1 MSHAFASLA
10 ILVAVLLT
18 GGPAMAAHTYV
29 VGVVLSLSGP
39 VAANGVPTR
48 DGILLAAEEVNA
60 AGGVNGHRVEFA
72 FEDDQSKAD
81 QAVILATK
89 LINQTRVPILIGGSF
104 GSTANAMAAI
114 VDRQK
119 VPFLTPTAWIKE
131 ELRLQPYT
139 FYFLPDF
146 FSVVDRMLELMTKDL
161 GVKRVGLLRLS
172 REYGQLGSDGFQKY
186 KGKYGVEIVR
196 EERGADG
203 DTDFTPQLTN
213 IRAAKPDVLVS
224 WFANPAGAIS
234 IKNARQLGL
243 TVPIL
248 GPVSM
253 ANQPTITVGGPAA
266 EGAILQSLIAPADPL
281 PRQRHFVE
289 LYQSKR
295 GKSPEVFEAIGY
307 DLGRAAIRALAEG
320 GGGDRPDPTRLREAV
335 EKLQLDGAGAVIKF
349 SAKSHE
355 PDPASIV
362 FVKVQQGK
370 FVRAQR

>member
-1 MSHAFASLA
+1 MKQAMLILA
-10 ILVAVLLT
+10 ILAALVVAP
-18 GGPAMAAHTYV
+18 GPAGASHTYV
-29 VGVVLSLSGP
+29 VGAVLSLSGP

-48 DGILLAAEEVNA
+48 DGMLLAAEEINA
-60 AGGVNGHRVEFA
+60 AGGISGHRLEIA

-89 LINQTRVPILIGGSF
+89 LINQTRVPILVGGSF
-104 GSTANAMAAI
+104 GSTANAMSAV

-119 VPFLTPTAWIKE
+119 VPLLTPTAWIKE

-139 FYFLPDF
+139 FFFLPDF
-146 FSVVDRMLELMTKDL
+146 FSVVDRMLEFVTREL
-161 GVKRVGLLRLS
+161 GAKRVGILRLS
-172 REYGQLGSDGFQKY
+172 REYGQLGSDGFQKHR
-186 KGKYGVEIVR
+186 GKYGVEIVR

-253 ANQPTITVGGPAA
+253 ANQPTITLGGPAA

-289 LYQSKR
+289 LFQSKR
-295 GKSPEVFEAIGY
+295 GKGPEVFEAVGY
-307 DLGRAAIRALAEG
+307 DLAHAAARALGEA
-320 GGGDRPDPTRLREAV
+320 GGGDRPDPTRLRDAV
-335 EKLQLDGAGAVIKF
+335 EKLQLDGAGAVLKY